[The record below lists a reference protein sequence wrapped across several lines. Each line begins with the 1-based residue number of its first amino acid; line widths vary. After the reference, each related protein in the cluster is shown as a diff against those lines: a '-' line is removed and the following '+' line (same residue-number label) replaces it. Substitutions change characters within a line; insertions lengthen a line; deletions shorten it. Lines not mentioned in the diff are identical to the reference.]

1 MIKKLLKL
9 FLALLV
15 IALIALTIFWFSRAA
30 DLSFE
35 PYRASFPNAS
45 YSHFTDID
53 GVRVH
58 YQEKG
63 AGTPLILIHGYTS
76 SNYSWKDVFEP
87 LSKTFRVISLDLKG
101 FGFSGK

>member
-9 FLALLV
+9 LLALLV
-15 IALIALTIFWFSRAA
+15 VAVIAFTIFWLSRPA

-35 PYRASFPNAS
+35 PYRASFPNSS
-45 YSHFTDID
+45 YSHFTDIG

-63 AGTPLILIHGYTS
+63 TGTPLVLIHGYTS

-87 LSKTFRVISLDLKG
+87 LSKTFRVISLDL
-101 FGFSGK
+101 